1 MHVRGSLV
9 DGNRTKHEVRH
20 NNRTARIARMGHNAT
35 SRNAS
40 RLLLKK
46 IKVPPLP
53 LPHTPSPSLP

>member
-20 NNRTARIARMGHNAT
+20 NNRTARIARLGHNAT

-53 LPHTPSPSLP
+53 HTPSPSLP